1 MDDCNEIGGPNTP
14 ELRAV
19 DAINP
24 YDRCFEEACQGGVT
38 TCVTGPGSANV
49 LGGQFAALK
58 TKPGSVE
65 EKLIAAPVAMK
76 SALGENPKFAYG
88 MEKSRSPYTR
98 MATAALLRKAFL
110 EAREYGRRREGS
122 KADKPD
128 YDMAK
133 EALLPVLSGE
143 LPLKIHAHRAD
154 DILTGIRIAR
164 EFGLRYS
171 LEHCTEGHL
180 IPQAIKAAQAEGA
193 KVVLGPLLS
202 DRSKVE
208 LRNLSFKAPAI
219 LHKAGVEFAL
229 MTDHPEIPE
238 QYLSVCAALAV
249 RAGLPEEA
257 ALRAITING
266 ARAVGL
272 ESRVGSL
279 EPGKDGD
286 IGIYSGHPLEFR
298 SRCVMTV
305 IDGEIVYNDL

>member
-1 MDDCNEIGGPNTP
+1 
-14 ELRAV
+14 
-19 DAINP
+19 
-24 YDRCFEEACQGGVT
+24 
-38 TCVTGPGSANV
+38 
-49 LGGQFAALK
+49 
-58 TKPGSVE
+58 
-65 EKLIAAPVAMK
+65 
-76 SALGENPKFAYG
+76 
-88 MEKSRSPYTR
+88 
-98 MATAALLRKAFL
+98 
-110 EAREYGRRREGS
+110 
-122 KADKPD
+122 
-128 YDMAK
+128 MAK
-133 EALLPVLSGE
+133 EALLPVLSGD

-257 ALRAITING
+257 PLRAITING

-286 IGIYSGHPLEFR
+286 IGVYSGHHWN
-298 SRCVMTV
+298 SGAVCH
-305 IDGEIVYNDL
+305 DGDRWGDRL